1 MLEITY
7 AEIMLAAN
15 RFLLPFFRIAGF
27 FMVVPIFGSNLVMV
41 RVRLMIA
48 IVVTLAISAQI
59 EHVPQYDALSLRSI
73 SIVFNQIIIGV
84 GLGFLVT
91 VFIQVAALA
100 GQIMAMQM
108 GLGFAMMMDPVNGVN
123 TVSIGQLYLMLFTLL
138 YLAVDGH
145 LITMAIMIESFNTLP
160 LHRLEL
166 DVGFYRYITEIASW
180 MFRSALKI
188 ALPAIMAL
196 YIVNF
201 TFGVMS
207 RAAQQL
213 QVFSIGFPFTIIYGL
228 VVVWV
233 VLGVLLPQFNQ
244 IFLELQE
251 WMHNLVSPT

>member
-1 MLEITY
+1 MPEFTY

-15 RFLLPFFRIAGF
+15 RFMLPFFRISSF
-27 FMVVPIFGSNLVMV
+27 IMVVPIFGSNLVNV
-41 RVRLMIA
+41 RARLMISL
-48 IVVTLAISAQI
+48 VVTLAIIGQI
-59 EHVPQYDALSLRSI
+59 QEVPQYDAVSLQSI
-73 SIVFNQIIIGV
+73 PIIFKQIAIGV
-84 GLGFLVT
+84 ALGFFVM

-123 TVSIGQLYLMLFTLL
+123 TVSIGQLYLMLFTML

-145 LITMAIMIESFNTLP
+145 LITMAIMIESFTTIP
-160 LHRLEL
+160 LHQQVL
-166 DVGFYRYITEIASW
+166 DVGFFRYVTGISSW
-180 MFRSALKI
+180 MFSSALKI

-213 QVFSIGFPFTIIYGL
+213 QIFSIGFPFTIIYGI
-228 VVVWV
+228 VVVWI
-233 VLGVLLPQFNQ
+233 VLGVLLPQFNLL
-244 IFLELQE
+244 FSELQE
-251 WMHNLVSPT
+251 MMHALVA

>member
-1 MLEITY
+1 
-7 AEIMLAAN
+7 MLAAN

-27 FMVVPIFGSNLVMV
+27 FMVVPIFGSNLVTM

-59 EHVPQYDALSLRSI
+59 ENIPQFEAISLRSVP
-73 SIVFNQIIIGV
+73 IVFKQIIIGV
-84 GLGFLVT
+84 GLGFLVM

-123 TVSIGQLYLMLFTLL
+123 TVSIGQLYLMLFTML

-166 DVGFYRYITEIASW
+166 DVGFYRYITESATW
-180 MFRSALKI
+180 MFKSALKI

-228 VVVWV
+228 VVVWI
-233 VLGVLLPQFNQ
+233 VLGILLPQFNQ
-244 IFLELQE
+244 IFSELQE
-251 WMHNLVSPT
+251 LMHNLVSA